1 MATAIRERSLVRQL
15 FARRAHAAIG
25 TFVPAKNGMT
35 RPLETTG
42 SPAEI
47 ADRSHSART
56 LARRRRRV
64 RMRCAFALAFGMGT
78 MIAGAIFDSPLA
90 AAALGLLWASMR
102 RAFGRDAIRHGF
114 APADIFNEGL
124 AILVV
129 AALAF
134 GLAPDRVRAAG
145 PVPLLIVVVGAVL
158 LTLVT
163 RWDGGGQ
170 DVDLLRARLRAKR
183 SLDLII
189 ALILA
194 LPILV
199 ATLCVAGTIAIVDR
213 QFPFFLQTR
222 LTRHRRPFRLIKLRT
237 MRPSGPPGSRP
248 RWTAIDDPRITPL
261 GRWVRLLHLDELP
274 QLWNVVTGDL
284 SWVGPRPER
293 PEYAQVFEAKLPMYH
308 QRYRVPGGITGSAQ
322 VDGFAGNTSIRGR
335 LDRDRYYVDRFD
347 NIYDLWLIVLTVLR
361 SIWPKSQEQIDYSP
375 DDDAEVP

>member
-1 MATAIRERSLVRQL
+1 
-15 FARRAHAAIG
+15 
-25 TFVPAKNGMT
+25 MT
-35 RPLETTG
+35 RPPEITD

-47 ADRSHSART
+47 ADRLLSARA
-56 LARRRRRV
+56 LARRRRHL
-64 RMRCAFALAFGMGT
+64 RMKCAFGLAFGLGT

-90 AAALGLLWASMR
+90 AVALGLVWACLR
-102 RAFGRDAIRHGF
+102 RAFGRDVIRHAFTAAG
-114 APADIFNEGL
+114 IFNEGL

-129 AALAF
+129 VGLAF
-134 GLAPDRVRAAG
+134 GLAPDRVRVVG
-145 PVPLLIVVVGAVL
+145 PVPLLILVVGAVL

-163 RWDGGGQ
+163 RWDGGGK
-170 DVDLLRARLRAKR
+170 DLDLFRARLRAKR

-189 ALILA
+189 AMLLA

-199 ATLCVAGTIAIVDR
+199 ATILVAGAIALVDR

-248 RWTAIDDPRITPL
+248 RWTAIDDPRITPM

-347 NIYDLWLIVLTVLR
+347 NIYDLGLIVMTVIR
-361 SIWPKSQEQIDYSP
+361 SIWPKSQEQINYSP